1 MGAALITGLDKFQ
14 RYCEKMASEMREPQA
29 VAKRVGAYGVSSTQK
44 RIRSNIPPPN
54 APLTVANKK
63 GHGTLR
69 DTGALMN
76 SITHKTGSTWA
87 AWGSNITY
95 ARIHNEGGVIVPVNA
110 KRLAIPAGW
119 NARTLMRRYGETP
132 RQCIS
137 GMKSAGYSV
146 WRSKSGKAL
155 MSSGKD
161 GKPFVLFILRE
172 SVTIP
177 KRQYIDFDNEDQVN
191 VLDMVEAWI
200 AQI

>member
-1 MGAALITGLDKFQ
+1 MGASIITGLDKFQ
-14 RYCEKMASEMREPQA
+14 RYCEKMAREMREPKD

-44 RIRSNIPPPN
+44 RIRSNIPPAN

-63 GHGTLR
+63 GSGTLR

-87 AWGSNITY
+87 AWGSNLFY
-95 ARIHNEGGVIVPVNA
+95 AKIHNEGGVITP
-110 KRLAIPAGW
+110 KKSKYLYIPAGW
-119 NARTLMRRYGETP
+119 NVRKLMRRHGETWDTT
-132 RQCIS
+132 IK
-137 GMKSAGYSV
+137 GMKASGYKI

-155 MSSGKD
+155 MASGKD

-177 KRQYIDFDNEDQVN
+177 KRQYIDFDSEDQTN

>member
-1 MGAALITGLDKFQ
+1 MGAAVITGLDKFQ
-14 RYCEKMASEMREPQA
+14 RYCEKLAQEMREPRD

-63 GHGTLR
+63 GSGTLR

-76 SITHKTGSTWA
+76 SITHKTGASWA
-87 AWGSNITY
+87 AWGSNLFY
-95 ARIHNEGGVIVPVNA
+95 AKIHNEGGVITP
-110 KRLAIPAGW
+110 KKSKYLYILAGW
-119 NARTLMRRYGETP
+119 NVRKLMRRHGETWDTTI
-132 RQCIS
+132 RD
-137 GMKSAGYSV
+137 MKSSGYKI

-155 MSSGKD
+155 MASGKD

-177 KRQYIDFDNEDQVN
+177 KRQYIDFDSEDQTN